1 MFSEKYR
8 LKILFSKQNKVQK
21 KNQNKIREKIQTK
34 KSKYN

>member
-8 LKILFSKQNKVQK
+8 LKILFSKKNKVQK

-34 KSKYN
+34 KSK